1 MFKSKGTDV
10 KYITGSIPEQVA
22 IKYYRLL
29 LFNCK
34 GVFMNTLENKI
45 QIDLVW
51 AMKNKDA
58 SKVSALRSIKTAIME
73 TKTASNG
80 KKELEDND
88 IIKII
93 QKLAKQRNESADIYE
108 QNGRLELA
116 ENERK
121 ELDVLNEYL
130 PKMLTEQ
137 EIEDVVIKVIADL
150 NASSM
155 KDMGKVMGYINK
167 TYAGQVDG
175 SVVSRIVKS
184 KLMWYE

>member
-1 MFKSKGTDV
+1 MNKI
-10 KYITGSIPEQVA
+10 Y
-22 IKYYRLL
+22 
-29 LFNCK
+29 LFFIYFYNIIFVVCYFYCK

-45 QIDLVW
+45 QIDLVH
-51 AMKNKDA
+51 AMKNKDV

-73 TKTASNG
+73 TKTAANG
-80 KKELEDND
+80 KKELEDVD
-88 IIKII
+88 IVKII
-93 QKLAKQRNESADIYE
+93 QKLVKQRNESAEIYE
-108 QNGRLELA
+108 QNERPELA
-116 ENERK
+116 KNERM

-175 SVVSRIVKS
+175 SVVSKVVKS
-184 KLMWYE
+184 KLS